1 MTVSVGASHLRANT
15 PCVVDP
21 LTGLAACSL
30 SLTPEWVAD
39 ALRSARSPRGQ
50 GAARSAAVAVWL
62 QLRERVVLV
71 AADVPLDVTGQHETG
86 HQEQLTGLLVLVE
99 RAQLVNVPAIT
110 GPADEAAHV
119 SSTHSALNTQH

>member
-1 MTVSVGASHLRANT
+1 VTVSVGASHLRANT

-50 GAARSAAVAVWL
+50 GAARSAAVAGAVTVTVWL

-71 AADVPLDVTGQHETG
+71 AADVPLDVTGQQETG
-86 HQEQLTGLLVLVE
+86 HGQLSGVLVLVE
-99 RAQLVNVPAIT
+99 RAQLVNVAAIIR
-110 GPADEAAHV
+110 PSDEEPDV
-119 SSTHSALNTQH
+119 NPDP